1 MRIATL
7 SLVTVLVLTSA
18 PASAQPEKQQIHN
31 LAVTTEQQLESEKLL
46 QIYTYQQFLKF
57 NVRLPRVL
65 EETRTLKQFS
75 TPYEVEFQK
84 RNDLIR
90 QNRDVQ
96 GLPRP

>member
-1 MRIATL
+1 MRITTL
-7 SLVTVLVLTSA
+7 SLVTILVLTSA
-18 PASAQPEKQQIHN
+18 PTSAQLQKQQTHN
-31 LAVTTEQQLESEKLL
+31 LTVTTEPQLESEKLL
-46 QIYTYQQFLKF
+46 QISINQQLIKF

-65 EETRTLKQFS
+65 EETQALKQFS
-75 TPYEVEFQK
+75 TPYEAEFQR